1 MALSFPLTH
10 AQFWGLLPISSCIFD
25 PREAV
30 TSSRTRGGQT
40 LRAERAARLW
50 AAEVRL
56 GPMIPAE
63 AAAVLP
69 LINLLRG
76 GAGSFMASD
85 PMRQAPRND
94 PAGTALGSA
103 APSISALSSNSREL
117 ALKGLPSGY
126 MLQRGDLLAFSYGT
140 SPIRYALHQIVNASV
155 KANAS
160 GITPNIEVVP
170 PIRPGA
176 VVDAA
181 VSLIQPACKM
191 EIEPGSYQAG
201 SLRSGGLV
209 EGVSFSI
216 QQTLR

>member
-10 AQFWGLLPISSCIFD
+10 AQFWELLPIASCVFD
-25 PREAV
+25 LDENV
-30 TSSRTRGGQT
+30 TTSRTRGGQT
-40 LRAERAARLW
+40 LRAERGARLW

-76 GAGSFMASD
+76 GAGSCMASD

-126 MLQRGDLLAFSYGT
+126 TLQRGDLLAFSYGT
-140 SPIRYALHQIVNASV
+140 SPVRYALHQIVNGTA

-160 GITPNIEVVP
+160 GAVTGVEVVP

-176 VVDAA
+176 AVDAA
-181 VSLIQPACKM
+181 VTLVRAACKA
-191 EIEPGSYQAG
+191 EIVPGSYQPG
-201 SLRSGGLV
+201 SVRSGGLV
-209 EGVSFSI
+209 EGVSFRV